1 MRQTL
6 EVQSQNGR
14 PRSELS
20 ALLSVLALLAAAAIA
35 KFGAATQFFHIVH
48 AHAANV
54 PVSALATQIC
64 LWKLAPI

>member
-14 PRSELS
+14 PRWELS
-20 ALLSVLALLAAAAIA
+20 ALLSVLALLAAAAGA
-35 KFGAATQFFHIVH
+35 KLGAATQFFHIVH

-54 PVSALATQIC
+54 L
-64 LWKLAPI
+64 